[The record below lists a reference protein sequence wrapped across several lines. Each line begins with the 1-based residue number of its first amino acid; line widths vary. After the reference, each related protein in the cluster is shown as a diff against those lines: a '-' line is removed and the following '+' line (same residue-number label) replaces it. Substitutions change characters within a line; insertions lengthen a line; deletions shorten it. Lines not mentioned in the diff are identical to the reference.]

1 MIAASPS
8 LPIKFLVQDFWSLY
22 MLVSSKE
29 ADLALAEAT
38 ARRELDEANKTN
50 DIGLIRRRTVDLAC
64 AEKARRE
71 G

>member
-1 MIAASPS
+1 
-8 LPIKFLVQDFWSLY
+8 
-22 MLVSSKE
+22 MLVPSKE
-29 ADLALAEAT
+29 AELALAEDN
-38 ARRELDEANKTN
+38 ARRELHEANKTN